1 LTIDDE
7 GGAMK
12 INRYV
17 AVCTLVA
24 GVVLSQSS
32 WPVEMRAQSA
42 GPVQSGLQYEVDP
55 SWPKPLPERWVT
67 GELGGVCVDANDHVF
82 VLSRANLYPGIEEI
96 AQAAPPVMEFDQ
108 AGNVVNSW
116 GDRKAMAEALHGC
129 SFDPQGNMWIAGNG
143 DGFIQ
148 KYSRDGKLLMQIGE
162 KGKVDS
168 KDGTVKSPFLNA
180 SPVAFYSP
188 TQIAVDPSNGEVFV
202 SDGYGNK
209 RVAVFDRTG
218 KFLRQWGRQ
227 GTTADAA
234 AGVGG
239 AFVNIVHCVVL
250 GNDGLVYVCDR
261 NGDRI
266 QVFDKSGAFK
276 RSIPIPI
283 LYRPAYTGNGTAGSL
298 AFSRDADQRY
308 MFIGDFSDKLIRV
321 FDRVSGKE
329 LAQFGRPGSHQLGG
343 IASPHGIAVD
353 SSSNVYV
360 AESLDGRRIQRF
372 KPVVGAKP
380 PSTRPVSK

>member
-1 LTIDDE
+1 MNQTRCLSASALITALVLFSPSWLTV
-7 GGAMK
+7 G
-12 INRYV
+12 
-17 AVCTLVA
+17 T
-24 GVVLSQSS
+24 S
-32 WPVEMRAQSA
+32 AQSA
-42 GPVQSGLQYEVDP
+42 RSAPGGLQFEVDP
-55 SWPKPLPERWVT
+55 YWPKPLPERWVT

-82 VLSRANLYPGIEEI
+82 VLSRANLYPGITEI

-116 GDRKAMAEALHGC
+116 GDRQVMAEALHGC

-148 KYSRDGKLLMQIGE
+148 KYSRDGKLLLQIGV

-168 KDGTVKSPFLNA
+168 EDGTPKSRFLNA
-180 SPVAFYSP
+180 SPTAFYSP
-188 TQIAVDPSNGEVFV
+188 TQIAVDPSNGDVFV
-202 SDGYGNK
+202 ADGYGNK
-209 RVAVFDRTG
+209 RVVVFDKNG

-239 AFVNIVHCVVL
+239 AFVNIVHCIVM
-250 GNDGLVYVCDR
+250 GNDGLQYVCDR
-261 NGDRI
+261 NGDRV
-266 QVFDKSGAFK
+266 QVFDKAGGFK
-276 RSIPIPI
+276 QSIPIPI
-283 LYRPAYTGNGTAGSL
+283 LYRAPYTGNGTAGSL
-298 AFSRDADQRY
+298 AFSRDAGQRY
-308 MFIGDFSDKLIRV
+308 MYVGDFSDKLVRV

-329 LAQFGRPGSHQLGG
+329 LSQFGRPGSHQLGG

-353 SSSNVYV
+353 SQGNVYV

-372 KPVVGAKP
+372 KLVSGGTPD
-380 PSTRPVSK
+380 RPR

>member
-1 LTIDDE
+1 M
-7 GGAMK
+7 GALAL
-12 INRYV
+12 I
-17 AVCTLVA
+17 AA
-24 GVVLSQSS
+24 VVLSSPS
-32 WPVEMRAQSA
+32 WRLMEVSAQSA
-42 GPVQSGLQYEVDP
+42 RPALNGPQFEVDP

-67 GELGGVCVDANDHVF
+67 GELGGVCVDANDRVF
-82 VLSRANLYPGIEEI
+82 VLSRANLYPGIAEI

-108 AGNVVNSW
+108 TGNVVNSW
-116 GDRKAMAEALHGC
+116 GDRQVMAEALHGC
-129 SFDPQGNMWIAGNG
+129 SFDAQGNVWIAGNG

-148 KYSRDGKLLMQIGE
+148 KYSRDGKLLLQIGV

-168 KDGTVKSPFLNA
+168 ADGTLKSRFLNA

-188 TQIAVDPSNGEVFV
+188 TLVAVDPVNGEVFV

-209 RVAVFDRTG
+209 RVAVFDKTG

-227 GTTADAA
+227 GTKAEAA

-239 AFVNIVHCVVL
+239 VFVDIVHCVVM
-250 GNDGLVYVCDR
+250 GNDGLLYVCDR

-266 QVFDKSGAFK
+266 QVFDKTGAFK
-276 RSIPIPI
+276 RNIPTP
-283 LYRPAYTGNGTAGSL
+283 LVFRAPYTGNGGAGSL
-298 AFSRDADQRY
+298 ALSRDAAQKY
-308 MFIGDFSDKLIRV
+308 MYVGDFSDKLIRV

-329 LAQFGRPGSHQLGG
+329 LSQFGRPGSHQLGG

-353 SSSNVYV
+353 SKGNVYV

-372 KPVVGAKP
+372 KPVGGGTA
-380 PSTRPVSK
+380 TAAR